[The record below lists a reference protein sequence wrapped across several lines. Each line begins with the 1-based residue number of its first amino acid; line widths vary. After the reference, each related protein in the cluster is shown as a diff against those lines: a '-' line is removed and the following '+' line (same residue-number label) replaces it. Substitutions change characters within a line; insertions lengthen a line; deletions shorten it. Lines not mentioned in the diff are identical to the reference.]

1 MASRFIS
8 ATISL
13 KPNSAAWRAA
23 AASELAAA
31 PCRELATRLATA
43 TRPMVVTITVS
54 STACTTSPRS
64 AAPPEPPARK
74 VARRDAL
81 TLSAGLSL
89 SLAVG
94 LAVALAVGLAV
105 GLGMGS
111 NRNGRCPSG
120 MPAPDL
126 DPLTLSG
133 FQGVSRPAAATAWTP

>member
-43 TRPMVVTITVS
+43 SRPMVVTITVS

-89 SLAVG
+89 G

-111 NRNGRCPSG
+111 NRNGRGPSG

-126 DPLTLSG
+126 DPLTVSG
-133 FQGVSRPAAATAWTP
+133 FQGVTRPAAATAWTP